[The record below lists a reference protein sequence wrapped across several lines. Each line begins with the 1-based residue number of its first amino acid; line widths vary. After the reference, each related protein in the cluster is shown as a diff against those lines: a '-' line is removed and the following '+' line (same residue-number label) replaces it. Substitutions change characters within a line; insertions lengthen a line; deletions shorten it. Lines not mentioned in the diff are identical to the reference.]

1 VTLAELSPLS
11 LPLLVLGAALL
22 ILLADIA
29 LPKRG
34 GRHLGLLLATAFAG
48 IFAASFFLDT
58 NGSVFGGVWVGS
70 DFTLFFA
77 RVFLLA
83 GGLACLG
90 SLDHVARHMPGRQGE
105 YYLLL
110 SSSVVGMMLLPGARD
125 LILLVVCFELMG
137 MPLYLLSAWS
147 KTNDRVGRGKNAAEG
162 AIKFYLVGAISSV
175 FMLLGLGLVVGMSGS
190 SSVSELGHMHHSAL
204 FDLGLLTLFGGMGFK
219 IGVVPFHMWVPDTYE
234 SSPTPFVAFLSV
246 APKAAGFA
254 ALSVVFIAGFRVPT
268 GSFVPLM
275 LFLAATT
282 MIVGNLF
289 ALRQDNAKRLLA
301 YSGITQIGY
310 MLLAFATG
318 TRMGTAMLLFYLAG
332 YTVTNIGAFMV
343 VEAMASN
350 GEGKDEISDFDGLYA
365 RSPALALC
373 MLLFLLSLAGI
384 PFAVGFWAKL
394 YVFMAV
400 WEAGHGALVFLG
412 AVLAVVALFYYLRIA
427 RAMYMNEPKSQ
438 KRIETPLGVKLAIAL
453 CLAGV
458 LGMGVY
464 PAPFLEQAMLAS
476 RSLFGG

>member
-1 VTLAELSPLS
+1 MLTELSPLL

-22 ILLADIA
+22 VLFADMA
-29 LPKRG
+29 LPKNG
-34 GRHLGLLLATAFAG
+34 GRHLGLFMAIAFAA
-48 IFAASFFLDT
+48 IFGASFFVDT
-58 NGSVFGGVWVGS
+58 AGNVFDGVWVGG
-70 DFTLFFA
+70 DFTLFFD

-83 GGLACLG
+83 GALASLG

-110 SSSVVGMMLLPGARD
+110 ACSVFGMMLLPGARD

-137 MPLYLLSAWS
+137 MPLYLLAAWS
-147 KTNDRVGRGKNAAEG
+147 KTDDKVGRGKNASEA
-162 AIKFYLVGAISSV
+162 ALKFYLVGAVSSV
-175 FMLLGLGLVVGMSGS
+175 FLLLGLALVVGMSGTTS
-190 SSVSELGHMHHSAL
+190 ITALAHMRHSAL
-204 FDLGLLTLFGGMGFK
+204 FDLGLLTIFGGMGFK
-219 IGVVPFHMWVPDTYE
+219 IGVVPFHMWVPDTYDGA
-234 SSPTPFVAFLSV
+234 PTPFVAFLSV

-254 ALSVVFIAGFRVPT
+254 ALCVVFLVGFHVPS
-268 GSFVPLM
+268 GSFIPLL

-289 ALRQDNAKRLLA
+289 ALRQENAKRLLA
-301 YSGITQIGY
+301 YSGIAQIGY

-318 TRMGTAMLLFYLAG
+318 TRMGTGMLLFFLAG

-343 VEAMASN
+343 VEAMAS
-350 GEGKDEISDFDGLYA
+350 GDRGTDQIDDFDGLYA
-365 RSPALALC
+365 RSPGLALA

-400 WEAGHGALVFLG
+400 WEAGHGMLVFLG

-427 RAMYMNEPKSQ
+427 RAMYMNEPKDATPL
-438 KRIETPLGVKLAIAL
+438 ETPLGVKLAILL

-476 RSLFGG
+476 RSLFG

>member
-1 VTLAELSPLS
+1 MLTELSPLL

-22 ILLADIA
+22 VLFADMA
-29 LPKRG
+29 LPKNG
-34 GRHLGLLLATAFAG
+34 GRHLGLFMAIAFAA
-48 IFAASFFLDT
+48 IFGASFFVDT
-58 NGSVFGGVWVGS
+58 AGNVFDGVWVGG
-70 DFTLFFA
+70 DFTLFFD

-83 GGLACLG
+83 GALASLG

-110 SSSVVGMMLLPGARD
+110 AFSVLGMMLLPGARD

-137 MPLYLLSAWS
+137 MPLYLLAAWS
-147 KTNDRVGRGKNAAEG
+147 KTDDKVGRGKNASEA
-162 AIKFYLVGAISSV
+162 ALKFYLVGAVSSV
-175 FMLLGLGLVVGMSGS
+175 FLLLGLALVVGMSGTTS
-190 SSVSELGHMHHSAL
+190 ITALAHMRHSAL
-204 FDLGLLTLFGGMGFK
+204 FDLGLLTIFGGMGFK

-234 SSPTPFVAFLSV
+234 GAPTPFVAFLSV

-254 ALSVVFIAGFRVPT
+254 ALCVVFLVGFHVPS
-268 GSFVPLM
+268 GSFIPLL

-289 ALRQDNAKRLLA
+289 ALRQENAKRLLA
-301 YSGITQIGY
+301 YSGIAQIGY

-318 TRMGTAMLLFYLAG
+318 TRMGTGMLLFFLAG

-343 VEAMASN
+343 VEAMAS
-350 GEGKDEISDFDGLYA
+350 GDRGTDQIDDFDGLYA
-365 RSPALALC
+365 RAPGLALA

-400 WEAGHGALVFLG
+400 WEAGHGMLVFLG

-427 RAMYMNEPKSQ
+427 RAMYMNEPKDATPL
-438 KRIETPLGVKLAIAL
+438 ETPLGVKLAILL

-476 RSLFGG
+476 RSLFG

>member
-1 VTLAELSPLS
+1 MLTELSPLL

-22 ILLADIA
+22 VLFADMA
-29 LPKRG
+29 LPKNG
-34 GRHLGLLLATAFAG
+34 GRHLGLFMAIAFAA
-48 IFAASFFLDT
+48 IFGASFFVDT
-58 NGSVFGGVWVGS
+58 AGNVFDGVWVGG
-70 DFTLFFA
+70 DFTLFFD

-83 GGLACLG
+83 GALASLG

-110 SSSVVGMMLLPGARD
+110 ACSVFGMMLLPGARD
-125 LILLVVCFELMG
+125 LVLLVVCFELMG
-137 MPLYLLSAWS
+137 MPLYLLAAWS
-147 KTNDRVGRGKNAAEG
+147 KTDDKVGRGKNASEA
-162 AIKFYLVGAISSV
+162 ALKFYLVGAVSSV
-175 FMLLGLGLVVGMSGS
+175 FLLLGLALVVGMSGTTS
-190 SSVSELGHMHHSAL
+190 ITALAHMRHSAL
-204 FDLGLLTLFGGMGFK
+204 FDLGLLTIFGGMGFK
-219 IGVVPFHMWVPDTYE
+219 IGVVPFHMWVPDTYDGA
-234 SSPTPFVAFLSV
+234 PTPFVAFLSV

-254 ALSVVFIAGFRVPT
+254 ALCVVFLVGFHVPS
-268 GSFVPLM
+268 GSFIPLL

-289 ALRQDNAKRLLA
+289 ALRQENAKRLLA
-301 YSGITQIGY
+301 YSGIAQIGY

-318 TRMGTAMLLFYLAG
+318 TRMGTGMLLFFLAG

-343 VEAMASN
+343 VEAMAS
-350 GEGKDEISDFDGLYA
+350 GDRGTDQIDDFDGLYA
-365 RSPALALC
+365 RSPGLALA

-400 WEAGHGALVFLG
+400 WEAGHGMLVFLG

-427 RAMYMNEPKSQ
+427 RAMYMNEPKDATPL
-438 KRIETPLGVKLAIAL
+438 ETPLGVKLAILL

-476 RSLFGG
+476 RSLFG

>member
-1 VTLAELSPLS
+1 MLTELSPLL

-22 ILLADIA
+22 VLFADMA
-29 LPKRG
+29 LPKNG
-34 GRHLGLLLATAFAG
+34 GRHLGLFMAIAFAA
-48 IFAASFFLDT
+48 IFGASFFVDT
-58 NGSVFGGVWVGS
+58 AGNVFDGVWVGG
-70 DFTLFFA
+70 DFTLFFD

-83 GGLACLG
+83 GALASLG

-110 SSSVVGMMLLPGARD
+110 AFSVLGMMLLPGARD

-137 MPLYLLSAWS
+137 MPLYLLAAWS
-147 KTNDRVGRGKNAAEG
+147 KTDDKVGRGKNASEA
-162 AIKFYLVGAISSV
+162 ALKFYLVGAVSSV
-175 FMLLGLGLVVGMSGS
+175 FLLLGLALVVGMSGTTS
-190 SSVSELGHMHHSAL
+190 ITALAHMRHSAL
-204 FDLGLLTLFGGMGFK
+204 FDLGLLTIFGGMGFK
-219 IGVVPFHMWVPDTYE
+219 IGVVPFHMWVPDTYDGA
-234 SSPTPFVAFLSV
+234 PTPFVAFLSV

-254 ALSVVFIAGFRVPT
+254 ALCVVFLVGFHVPS
-268 GSFVPLM
+268 GSFIPLL

-289 ALRQDNAKRLLA
+289 ALRQENAKRLLA
-301 YSGITQIGY
+301 YSGIAQIGY

-318 TRMGTAMLLFYLAG
+318 TRMGTGMLLFFLAG

-343 VEAMASN
+343 VEAMAS
-350 GEGKDEISDFDGLYA
+350 GDRGTDQIDDFDGLYA
-365 RSPALALC
+365 RSPGLALA

-400 WEAGHGALVFLG
+400 WEAGHGMLVFLG

-427 RAMYMNEPKSQ
+427 RAMYMNEPKDATPL
-438 KRIETPLGVKLAIAL
+438 ETPLGVKLAILL

-476 RSLFGG
+476 RSLFG

>member
-1 VTLAELSPLS
+1 MLTELSPLL

-22 ILLADIA
+22 VLFADMA
-29 LPKRG
+29 LPKNG
-34 GRHLGLLLATAFAG
+34 GRHLGLFMAIAFAA
-48 IFAASFFLDT
+48 IFGASFFVDT
-58 NGSVFGGVWVGS
+58 AGNVFDGVWVGG
-70 DFTLFFA
+70 DFTLFFD

-83 GGLACLG
+83 GALASLG

-110 SSSVVGMMLLPGARD
+110 ACSVFGMMLLPGARD
-125 LILLVVCFELMG
+125 LVLLVVCFELMG
-137 MPLYLLSAWS
+137 MPLYLLAAWS
-147 KTNDRVGRGKNAAEG
+147 KTDDKVGRGKNASEA
-162 AIKFYLVGAISSV
+162 ALKFYLVGAVSSV
-175 FMLLGLGLVVGMSGS
+175 FLLLGLALVVGMSGTTS
-190 SSVSELGHMHHSAL
+190 ITALAHMRHSAL
-204 FDLGLLTLFGGMGFK
+204 FDLGLLTIFGGMGFK

-234 SSPTPFVAFLSV
+234 GAPTPFVAFLSV

-254 ALSVVFIAGFRVPT
+254 ALCVVFLVGFHVPS
-268 GSFVPLM
+268 GSFIPLL

-289 ALRQDNAKRLLA
+289 ALRQENAKRLLA
-301 YSGITQIGY
+301 YSGIAQIGY

-318 TRMGTAMLLFYLAG
+318 TRMGTGMLLFFLAG

-343 VEAMASN
+343 VEAMAS
-350 GEGKDEISDFDGLYA
+350 GDRGTDQIDDFDGLYA
-365 RSPALALC
+365 RSPGLALA

-400 WEAGHGALVFLG
+400 WEAGHGMLVFLG

-427 RAMYMNEPKSQ
+427 RAMYMNEPKDATPL
-438 KRIETPLGVKLAIAL
+438 ETPLGVKLAILL

-476 RSLFGG
+476 RSLFG

>member
-1 VTLAELSPLS
+1 MLTELSPLL

-22 ILLADIA
+22 VLFADMA
-29 LPKRG
+29 LPKNG
-34 GRHLGLLLATAFAG
+34 GRHLGLFMAIAFAA
-48 IFAASFFLDT
+48 IFGASFFVDT
-58 NGSVFGGVWVGS
+58 AGNVFDGVWVGG
-70 DFTLFFA
+70 DFTLFFD

-83 GGLACLG
+83 GALASLG

-110 SSSVVGMMLLPGARD
+110 AFSVLGMMLLPGARD

-137 MPLYLLSAWS
+137 MPLYLLAAWS
-147 KTNDRVGRGKNAAEG
+147 KTDDKVGRGKNASEA
-162 AIKFYLVGAISSV
+162 ALKFYLVGAVSSV
-175 FMLLGLGLVVGMSGS
+175 FLLLGLALVVGMSGTTS
-190 SSVSELGHMHHSAL
+190 ITALAHMRHSAL
-204 FDLGLLTLFGGMGFK
+204 FDLGLFTIFGGMGFK
-219 IGVVPFHMWVPDTYE
+219 IGVVPFHMWVPDTYDGA
-234 SSPTPFVAFLSV
+234 PTPFVAFLSV

-254 ALSVVFIAGFRVPT
+254 ALCVVFLVGFHVPS
-268 GSFVPLM
+268 GSFIPLL

-289 ALRQDNAKRLLA
+289 ALRQENAKRLLA
-301 YSGITQIGY
+301 YSGIAQIGY
-310 MLLAFATG
+310 MLLTFATG
-318 TRMGTAMLLFYLAG
+318 TRMGTGMLLFFLAG

-343 VEAMASN
+343 VEAMAS
-350 GEGKDEISDFDGLYA
+350 GDRGTDQIDDFDGLYA
-365 RSPALALC
+365 RAPGLALA

-400 WEAGHGALVFLG
+400 WEAGHGMLVFLG

-427 RAMYMNEPKSQ
+427 RAMYMNEPKDATPL
-438 KRIETPLGVKLAIAL
+438 ETPLGVKLAILL

-476 RSLFGG
+476 RSLFG